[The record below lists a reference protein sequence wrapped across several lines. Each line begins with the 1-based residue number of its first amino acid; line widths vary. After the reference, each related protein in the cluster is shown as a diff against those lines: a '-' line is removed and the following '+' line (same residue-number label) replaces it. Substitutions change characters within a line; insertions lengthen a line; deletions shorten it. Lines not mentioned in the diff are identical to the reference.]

1 MEIGRIGRMI
11 IPLYLQSKGMLDKSC
26 LYLSEYLEKN
36 KDKYFEILNK
46 VRINS
51 DIISWIKFFLEAVIQ
66 TVRETKER
74 FDKLIKLK
82 EEMDEL
88 SENLSVK
95 PENAIKVIDALYET
109 PVVDISN
116 LRRTLRS

>member
-1 MEIGRIGRMI
+1 
-11 IPLYLQSKGMLDKSC
+11 MLDKSC

-36 KDKYFEILNK
+36 NDKYFEILNK

-66 TVRETKER
+66 TAKDTKKR
-74 FDKLIKLK
+74 FDKLMKLK

-95 PENAIKVIDALYET
+95 PENAIKVIDTLYET

>member
-1 MEIGRIGRMI
+1 M
-11 IPLYLQSKGMLDKSC
+11 
-26 LYLSEYLEKN
+26 
-36 KDKYFEILNK
+36 
-46 VRINS
+46 
-51 DIISWIKFFLEAVIQ
+51 
-66 TVRETKER
+66 RETKER

>member
-1 MEIGRIGRMI
+1 MI

-26 LYLSEYLEKN
+26 LYISEYLEKN

-74 FDKLIKLK
+74 FDKLMKIK
-82 EEMDEL
+82 EEMDEI

-116 LRRTLRS
+116 LRRTFRS

>member
-66 TVRETKER
+66 TAKDTKER
-74 FDKLIKLK
+74 FDKLMKLK
-82 EEMDEL
+82 EEMDEI

-116 LRRTLRS
+116 LRRTFRS